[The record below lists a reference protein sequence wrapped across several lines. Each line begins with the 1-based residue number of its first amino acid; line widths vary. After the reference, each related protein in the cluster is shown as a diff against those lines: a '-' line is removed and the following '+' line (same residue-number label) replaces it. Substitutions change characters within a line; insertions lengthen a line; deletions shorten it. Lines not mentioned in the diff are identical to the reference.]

1 MDILVCISCVPD
13 TTSKIVFND
22 NKLAKDDIQFI
33 IGPYE
38 DYALSRAVELKEENE
53 SINISVLNV
62 GLKENDSLLR
72 RSLAVGADS
81 AFRINVNPNDSNQVS
96 SLIADFI
103 SENKFD
109 LILMGKESTDFNSGI
124 VHHLVGS
131 KVKYNSLSPVSSLSI
146 VDNTTVEVNLE
157 KKSSIEKI
165 QVSTPVIL
173 GCQEPI
179 ADWKI
184 PNMRGIMMSR
194 KKPLTIIE
202 SKYQTLQT
210 QTVKYEKLPPKS
222 EVKLVN
228 PENINDLIDLLHNEA
243 KVI

>member
-22 NKLAKDDIQFI
+22 NKLAKDDIQYI

-38 DYALSRAVELKEENE
+38 DYALSRAVELKDENE

-96 SLIADFI
+96 SLIADFVR
-103 SENKFD
+103 ENKFD

-165 QVSTPVIL
+165 QVNTPVIL

-184 PNMRGIMMSR
+184 PNMRGIMKARS
-194 KKPLTIIE
+194 KEINIIE
-202 SKYQTLQT
+202 KEEKEMK
-210 QTVKYEKLPPKS
+210 VKYESFTLPPKRS
-222 EVKLVN
+222 EIKHFTKD
-228 PENINDLIDLLHNEA
+228 NISDLLEEL
-243 KVI
+243 KIFK

>member
-1 MDILVCISCVPD
+1 VPD

-96 SLIADFI
+96 SLIADFV

-184 PNMRGIMMSR
+184 PNMRGIMKARS
-194 KKPLTIIE
+194 KEINIIE
-202 SKYQTLQT
+202 KEEKEMK
-210 QTVKYEKLPPKS
+210 VKYENFTLPPKRS
-222 EVKLVN
+222 EIKYFTKD
-228 PENINDLIDLLHNEA
+228 NISDLLEEL
-243 KVI
+243 KIFK

>member
-179 ADWKI
+179 A
-184 PNMRGIMMSR
+184 SF
-194 KKPLTIIE
+194 KK
-202 SKYQTLQT
+202 K
-210 QTVKYEKLPPKS
+210 
-222 EVKLVN
+222 
-228 PENINDLIDLLHNEA
+228 
-243 KVI
+243 